1 MSDRDSLL
9 DRLTGGATGPSE
21 DPRAAQFVRG
31 LAIGAFV
38 GAAIAGTAL
47 VQRRRA
53 AAERLADEGADALP
67 ASDATPRIEP
77 PEAT

>member
-31 LAIGAFV
+31 LAIGALV
-38 GAAIAGTAL
+38 GAAIAGSAL
-47 VQRRRA
+47 LQRRRA
-53 AAERLADEGADALP
+53 AAEQPSDHDAAARLTD
-67 ASDATPRIEP
+67 P
-77 PEAT
+77 PSTTGSR

>member
-9 DRLTGGATGPSE
+9 DRLTGGATGPSD

-31 LAIGAFV
+31 LAMGALV

-47 VQRRRA
+47 LQRRRA
-53 AAERLADEGADALP
+53 ATDRPADEMTDDRPKGTGAPD
-67 ASDATPRIEP
+67 R
-77 PEAT
+77 

>member
-1 MSDRDSLL
+1 VSDRESLL

-31 LAIGAFV
+31 LALGAFV

-53 AAERLADEGADALP
+53 AADRPTEV
-67 ASDATPRIEP
+67 EP
-77 PEAT
+77 PESAQLGGGRPPDAT

>member
-1 MSDRDSLL
+1 MSDGDSLL

-53 AAERLADEGADALP
+53 AAERLSDEGAESAADRPTRTGAP
-67 ASDATPRIEP
+67 DR
-77 PEAT
+77 